1 MEAKRENACVLEI
14 PAHVK
19 DTWVVKIIPESYT
32 RVLQCLKDSGYT
44 TARARLPA

>member
-32 RVLQCLKDSGYT
+32 